1 MATSLRL
8 LSCLPLFA
16 LLACGA
22 VHRPVATPPPVALEE
37 YHRAVD
43 WSSAGQ
49 EAAEFLSAYL
59 QVDTVNPPG
68 NETRGAEFLAA
79 VLAREGIESE
89 IHEFAPGRGSL
100 VARLPGEGTEPP
112 ICLMSHIDVVTSEA
126 GYWPED
132 KGPLSGVIDE
142 EGVIWGRGALDMKGM
157 GAIELMAMLWIHRL
171 GLPLKRDIVLLAV
184 ADEEIGGGGARLIA
198 EEHWDA
204 IGCSH
209 MINEGGFGVRDALFD
224 GQTVFAI
231 SIAEKGNVWVRM
243 TAHGEP
249 GHGSTPV
256 PDRAPER
263 LLDAIGKIDARE
275 PVVAFHPALYE
286 LFYTI
291 GLQRKGIE
299 RAAMTR
305 PLSVRLLLKG
315 MLLDNPATAAMITD
329 TIQLTGLEGAHA
341 PNVVPAEMTA
351 IYDTRLLPGTTPEQ
365 MLAEL
370 RRLVDHDPNITF
382 EVIQQKE
389 GNGSPWDDPFYLAIA
404 RHTAEGR
411 DDAVAGPIVS
421 VGFTDTIFFRALGVN
436 GYGMIPFEITSEELN
451 TMHGHRERVSVE
463 NVREGLRRLFA
474 MVVDV
479 SCHPGRQL
487 PSQPVVA
494 PIWRM
499 PEAEAESESET
510 ESETE
515 AETESET
522 EAESEAESETESETE
537 SDGTPIG

>member
-8 LSCLPLFA
+8 LSCLPLLVLA
-16 LLACGA
+16 ACGA
-22 VHRPVATPPPVALEE
+22 VHKPLATPPPAALEE

-49 EAAEFLSAYL
+49 ETAQLLSAYL
-59 QVDTVNPPG
+59 QVDTINPPG

-79 VLAREGIESE
+79 VLEREGIETE

-100 VARLPGEGTEPP
+100 VARLPGDGSEPP
-112 ICLMSHIDVVTSEA
+112 LCLMSHIDVVTAEA
-126 GYWPED
+126 EYWPPD
-132 KGPLSGVIDE
+132 KGPLSGAIDE
-142 EGVIWGRGALDMKGM
+142 DGLIWGRGALDMKGM
-157 GAIELMAMLWIHRL
+157 GAIELMSMVWIRRL
-171 GLPLKRDIVLLAV
+171 GLPLKRDVVLLAV
-184 ADEEIGGGGARLIA
+184 ADEELGGSGAKLIA
-198 EEHWDA
+198 DEHWDE

-224 GQTVFAI
+224 DQTVFAI

-263 LLDAIGKIDARE
+263 LLDAVAKIEARE

-286 LFYTI
+286 LFYRI
-291 GLQRKGIE
+291 GLQRKGLE
-299 RAAMTR
+299 KAVMTR

-329 TIQLTGLEGAHA
+329 TIQLTGLDGFHA

-370 RRLVDHDPNITF
+370 RRLVGDDPNISF

-389 GNGSPWDDPFYLAIA
+389 GNGSPWDDPFYRAIA

-421 VGFTDTIFFRALGVN
+421 VGFTDTIWFRTLGVH

-463 NVREGLRRLFA
+463 NVREGLRRLFSA
-474 MVVDV
+474 VVDV
-479 SCHPGRQL
+479 SCRPGRAL
-487 PSQPVVA
+487 PEQPVMA
-494 PIWRM
+494 PIWRA
-499 PEAEAESESET
+499 P
-510 ESETE
+510 E

-522 EAESEAESETESETE
+522 ETAGEAPAE
-537 SDGTPIG
+537 